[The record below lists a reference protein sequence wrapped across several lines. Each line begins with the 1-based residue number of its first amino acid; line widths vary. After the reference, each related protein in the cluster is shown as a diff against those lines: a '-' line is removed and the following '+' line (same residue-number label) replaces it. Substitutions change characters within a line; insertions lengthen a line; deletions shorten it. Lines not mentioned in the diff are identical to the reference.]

1 MGFLTGKK
9 FLITGLASNRS
20 ISWGVAKAMQ
30 AQGAELA
37 LTYQTEK
44 LQGRVEK
51 LAAECG
57 ASVVLPCDVSSDD
70 EINSLFDKLGNT
82 WTELDGV
89 IHAIAFVN
97 RRALTGDYVENTSRE
112 DFNTAHEISS
122 YSFTALARAGREMM
136 KGRGSM
142 VTMSYLG
149 AERAMPNYNVMGLA
163 KASLEANVRYMA
175 NSLGPDGIR
184 VNAVSAGPIKTLAA
198 SGISDFK
205 KMLDEVEKNAPMRRN
220 VTIEDV
226 GNSTAFLCSDLAAGI
241 TGEVIYVDSGYHI
254 LGMNPL

>member
-1 MGFLTGKK
+1 MGFLAGKK

-20 ISWGVAKAMQ
+20 ISWGVAQAMQ
-30 AQGAELA
+30 REGAELA

-51 LAAECG
+51 LAEECG
-57 ASVVLPCDVSSDD
+57 ANLVLPCDVSSDD
-70 EINSLFDKLGNT
+70 EINDLFDNLGKSWN
-82 WTELDGV
+82 ELDGV

-97 RRALTGDYVENTSRE
+97 RRALEGDYVNNTSRA

-136 KGRGSM
+136 QGRGSM

-184 VNAVSAGPIKTLAA
+184 VNAVSAGPIRTLAA

-205 KMLDEVEKNAPMRRN
+205 KMLDEVEHNAPMRRN

-226 GNSTAFLCSDLAAGI
+226 GNTTAFLCSDLAAGI